1 MKAYY
6 KISVFIV
13 VSAACIAG
21 LIAPIDFIPGLG
33 ERARNIFF
41 HVPMNWAASVAF
53 IMSMIFSIRYLVKKD
68 LDFDIKA
75 HCSAEIGL
83 LFCILGYATGTI
95 WARVDWGTFFK
106 IDEPRMMSMLMLMLI
121 YAAYLILRS
130 SIDDREK
137 KARLSAVYLI
147 IAALTVPFFVFI
159 MPRIF
164 PGLHPGSA
172 DDSQS
177 PGGGPVL
184 KGEMNPTMRVIFY
197 TSSVGFVML
206 YVWIYNIRV
215 RVEKLTIKKL
225 RSITV

>member
-1 MKAYY
+1 MT
-6 KISVFIV
+6 
-13 VSAACIAG
+13 
-21 LIAPIDFIPGLG
+21 
-33 ERARNIFF
+33 
-41 HVPMNWAASVAF
+41 
-53 IMSMIFSIRYLVKKD
+53 VKKRQGFQQD
-68 LDFDIKA
+68 QFAKYVLK
-75 HCSAEIGL
+75 
-83 LFCILGYATGTI
+83 
-95 WARVDWGTFFK
+95 
-106 IDEPRMMSMLMLMLI
+106 
-121 YAAYLILRS
+121 YLYISHLVES
-130 SIDDREK
+130 F
-137 KARLSAVYLI
+137 VYF
-147 IAALTVPFFVFI
+147 PFFVFI